1 MDENE
6 LLKFI
11 AKPSFVRT
19 KIFNEVLLAVH
30 KKKKVLTFNKP
41 AYVGMCILVLMYDF
55 HYNYIKYGDRAKL
68 LFTDTDSLMY
78 EIETDDAYQD
88 FWNEKDKFDN
98 SDYPEESPYFDKT
111 NKKVIGTT
119 APSWRISRDK
129 YNHANSFV
137 PSRDFDHFAI
147 TSPCESLPCQNGGTC
162 RPLYDTNSYVC
173 QCAEGNNGTYCE
185 HEWQKVNVDPVC
197 FGTKNDSFGTFEI
210 HKPGDIY
217 RLKLVHRSGYVNCEF
232 PTAFNTKWGCAYIE
246 DSHFSQK
253 LNVHI
258 TNENNTPIFPANV
271 DSSKLDVHF
280 YYTLPGF
287 NRNSSEI
294 VFDYTP
300 TPLSV
305 VAGQKFRIWY
315 GEDLANN
322 GEGDNM
328 GGSCTDVYAFRQ

>member
-1 MDENE
+1 MHPAISFVWLALGLHSVFNFVDLQYSGAQQLHRGEYQEVNYVNFKTFFHQMLNISHVLASCHMYSMDYSDCALKCLLNMSCFSFNFATLPDNNSGQYLCE
-6 LLKFI
+6 LL
-11 AKPSFVRT
+11 AS
-19 KIFNEVLLAVH
+19 
-30 KKKKVLTFNKP
+30 
-41 AYVGMCILVLMYDF
+41 
-55 HYNYIKYGDRAKL
+55 
-68 LFTDTDSLMY
+68 
-78 EIETDDAYQD
+78 
-88 FWNEKDKFDN
+88 
-98 SDYPEESPYFDKT
+98 
-111 NKKVIGTT
+111 
-119 APSWRISRDK
+119 DK

-147 TSPCESLPCQNGGTC
+147 TSPCERLPCKNGGTC

-197 FGTKNDSFGTFEI
+197 FGVKNDSFGTFEI

-258 TNENNTPIFPANV
+258 TNENNTRIFPANV
-271 DSSKLDVHF
+271 GGSLVLDAFF
-280 YYTLPGF
+280 YYTLLGF
-287 NRNSSEI
+287 HGNSSEI
-294 VFDYTP
+294 VFDSTP

-315 GEDLANN
+315 GEDLANM